1 MVTNTPVVEFVK
13 KENISWTRKIHAKL
27 INSTALQPL
36 NLKSS
41 KIFAFTGCLNKRFKG
56 YNLSSPVTRPFIRVI
71 TPFINCW
78 FWCPLEKGSLK
89 PVTYV
94 HPGTRFQ
101 PSESYISR
109 SGPPWALEES
119 KSLYSHFLRFAKDAR
134 KIKYPKWWWKIVIY
148 HGRIIR

>member
-71 TPFINCW
+71 TPFITAG
-78 FWCPLEKGSLK
+78 FGAPLKKGHSNRLPMFTLELGFNRVKTSLEVG
-89 PVTYV
+89 PLG
-94 HPGTRFQ
+94 HWRN
-101 PSESYISR
+101 PSLFTAI
-109 SGPPWALEES
+109 
-119 KSLYSHFLRFAKDAR
+119 FLDLLKMRGK
-134 KIKYPKWWWKIVIY
+134 
-148 HGRIIR
+148 